1 MANTFS
7 EIINAD
13 TPTLV
18 DFHAEWCGPCKMM
31 KPVLEDLKTKIGD
44 KTKIIKIDVDKNPQA
59 ASAYKIQGVPTL
71 ILFKKGEVM
80 WRQSG
85 VVPATQ
91 LEQVINQGLPVKKKS
106 TLEAGL
112 WKKDKQNAP
121 QWQANCTFWGILNFY
136 LCQIYYF
143 LSNHYYIKILRKLI

>member
-1 MANTFS
+1 MSNTFS

-44 KTKIIKIDVDKNPQA
+44 KAKIIKIDVDKNPQA

-71 ILFKKGEVM
+71 ILFKNGEVK

-85 VVPATQ
+85 VVPASQ
-91 LEQVINQGLPVKKKS
+91 LEQVINQHG
-106 TLEAGL
+106 
-112 WKKDKQNAP
+112 
-121 QWQANCTFWGILNFY
+121 
-136 LCQIYYF
+136 
-143 LSNHYYIKILRKLI
+143 